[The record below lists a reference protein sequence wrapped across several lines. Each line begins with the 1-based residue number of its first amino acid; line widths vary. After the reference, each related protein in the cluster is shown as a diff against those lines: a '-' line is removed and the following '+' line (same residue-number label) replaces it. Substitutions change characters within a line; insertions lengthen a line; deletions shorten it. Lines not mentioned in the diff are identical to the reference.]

1 MYNKEIKME
10 YRNSLEENL
19 LELTTLNWEEVASL
33 DIEDLEFYCGSS
45 LRNF

>member
-1 MYNKEIKME
+1 ME

-19 LELTTLNWEEVASL
+19 LELTTLNWEEVAGM
-33 DIEDLEFYCGSS
+33 DIEVLEFYSGSS

>member
-1 MYNKEIKME
+1 MG

-19 LELTTLNWEEVASL
+19 LELTTLNWEEVVSM
-33 DIEDLEFYCGSS
+33 DIEDLEFYSGSS

>member
-1 MYNKEIKME
+1 ME

-19 LELTTLNWEEVASL
+19 LELTTLNWEEVVSM
-33 DIEDLEFYCGSS
+33 DIEDLEFYSGSS